1 MLMVIINNVK
11 CAKGQKG
18 HYVLMSEGPLKDRS
32 TQEYILFRACF
43 LKNVSLMKNKW
54 NKKVRVLVFP
64 FLWRNEQINDISD
77 FYTLFNKIDITN
89 MAC

>member
-11 CAKGQKG
+11 CAKGQK
-18 HYVLMSEGPLKDRS
+18 VIMSKFKKVHSRIDPLKNLCYS
-32 TQEYILFRACF
+32 EL
-43 LKNVSLMKNKW
+43 VSWRMSVLWRTNET
-54 NKKVRVLVFP
+54 KKVRVLVLP
-64 FLWRNEQINDISD
+64 FLWKNEQLNDISD